1 MVINGDLMMVN
12 DDLMVINDGE
22 WWWLVGG
29 FSPTP
34 LKNDGD
40 LVTVGIMKFPIWW
53 ESHNPFHVSSH
64 HQLDSQ
70 KNDIKIFCQ

>member
-22 WWWLVGG
+22 WWWLVG